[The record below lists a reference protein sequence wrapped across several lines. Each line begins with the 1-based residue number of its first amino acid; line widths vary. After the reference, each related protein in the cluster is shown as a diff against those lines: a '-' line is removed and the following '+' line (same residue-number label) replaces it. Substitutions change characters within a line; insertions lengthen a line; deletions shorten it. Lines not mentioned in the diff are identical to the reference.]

1 MTESP
6 GFSAGA
12 MPRSS
17 TGADARW
24 NRTRAAGHHRVPKL
38 VNGVLSVLVGIAMLV
53 WPNATL
59 VVVAVLIAITLAAN
73 GVVQILVA
81 VTDDD
86 STGGR
91 RLLGGLLG
99 ALSLLAGALCLRA
112 PLQTLALLAVLI
124 GSWWIV
130 NGVLT
135 LVAALATD
143 GGRRGWSAFG
153 GAVAVVAGLIVLLAP
168 GMSLRTLAV
177 TVGIALVVIGVLV
190 AVDAF
195 RAPA

>member
-17 TGADARW
+17 AGADARW
-24 NRTRAAGHHRVPKL
+24 NRTRAAGRHRVPKL
-38 VNGVLSVLVGIAMLV
+38 VNGVLSVLVGIAMLA

-135 LVAALATD
+135 LVGALAAD

-153 GAVAVVAGLIVLLAP
+153 GAVAVVAGLIVLLQP